1 MTALPFSKITI
12 AVLPQGHDLQIHGL
26 TAMITE
32 PVIKF
37 PPVEQA
43 SDTIRK
49 CFVTPVTVT
58 PPVGSLSGS

>member
-12 AVLPQGHDLQIHGL
+12 AVLTTSGHDLQIHGL

-37 PPVEQA
+37 PPMEQA

-49 CFVTPVTVT
+49 CFVTP
-58 PPVGSLSGS
+58 